1 MAFSQGEI
9 GRNER
14 ETFHKQAHLLYTQ
27 HKQGSN
33 AIYRQIE
40 NNTTVRWVVTSL
52 YTEGGGWS
60 LACIQ
65 RGWVV
70 LKPGSRA
77 YVLYELP
84 LFQSGTE
91 LLSTSGR
98 DDRHSRLGVF
108 FLIHLNS
115 LITQHCHSA
124 Y

>member
-1 MAFSQGEI
+1 MTYKHRFI
-9 GRNER
+9 RNCWLCKRLAMYE
-14 ETFHKQAHLLYTQ
+14 
-27 HKQGSN
+27 GGG
-33 AIYRQIE
+33 
-40 NNTTVRWVVTSL
+40 WVVTSL
-52 YTEGGGWS
+52 HTEGGGWS